1 MQTGPP
7 FVLGLGMSVGWELQ
21 KAVFA
26 ALDAALAADVYDNVP
41 HKAEMPYVVID
52 NQLAVDTQAVN
63 RARETVT
70 LYLSVYT
77 RGAGQKE
84 ALEIMADIKA
94 TLHNQKLAL
103 DSGTLE
109 SMFVLREGTGRDID
123 DSIFT
128 GQVTVRA
135 IIAP

>member
-41 HKAEMPYVVID
+41 TKAEMPYVVID

-94 TLHNQKLAL
+94 TLHNQKLVL

>member
-1 MQTGPP
+1 
-7 FVLGLGMSVGWELQ
+7 MSVGWELQ

-26 ALDAALAADVYDNVP
+26 ALDAALGADVYDNVP
-41 HKAEMPYVVID
+41 RKAEMPYVVLD
-52 NQLAVDTQAVN
+52 NQLATDAQAVN
-63 RARETVT
+63 RARETVM

-77 RGAGQKE
+77 SGAGQKE
-84 ALEIMADIKA
+84 ALEIMATIKE